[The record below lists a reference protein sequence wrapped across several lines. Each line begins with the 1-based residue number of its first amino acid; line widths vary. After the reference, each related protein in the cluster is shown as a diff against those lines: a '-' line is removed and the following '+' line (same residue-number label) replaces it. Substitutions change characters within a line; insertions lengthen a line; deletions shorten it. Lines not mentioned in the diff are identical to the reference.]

1 MAEHVDAPGTAP
13 VVDRRPV
20 PRGVLP
26 RGVQTWLMAALAV
39 GMLLIIF
46 LTGRPEAPPTG
57 RQSAVSPQAPNAR
70 PELRG
75 TSGARHERSL
85 FPVSSRPLFGAG
97 FGRDALFPTPP
108 PARPPPTWL
117 LCACAG
123 T

>member
-46 LTGRPEAPPTG
+46 LTGQARGAAHG
-57 RQSAVSPQAPNAR
+57 ASVSCRA
-70 PELRG
+70 
-75 TSGARHERSL
+75 
-85 FPVSSRPLFGAG
+85 
-97 FGRDALFPTPP
+97 
-108 PARPPPTWL
+108 
-117 LCACAG
+117 AG
-123 T
+123 TERGPGA